1 MQSVL
6 DDDAAEGYSY
16 EAQDAELEGS
26 AGPSACQSAAGTQ
39 QRHAGASSAHEDR
52 MLQFEKRMR
61 QHNAEQLQWGM
72 LSAPLRAAS
81 LRQDLEQHVGTVQ
94 QRVHAATEEL
104 VRAPVHVGCTASVG
118 SACCLAV
125 HSWRQVLLLTIIGT
139 GSISIPT
146 LK

>member
-1 MQSVL
+1 ML
-6 DDDAAEGYSY
+6 DDDEGYSY
-16 EAQDAELEGS
+16 EAPDAELEGG

-52 MLQFEKRMR
+52 QLQFEQRMR

-72 LSAPLRAAS
+72 RFAPLCAAS

-94 QRVHAATEEL
+94 QRVRAAAEEL
-104 VRAPVHVGCTASVG
+104 VRAPVHVGCTASAG

-125 HSWRQVLLLTIIGT
+125 HSWRRVLLVTLIGT
-139 GSISIPT
+139 GAISIPT